1 MLQERTSRER
11 RRPRRQCV
19 KSRQGRRR
27 SQRVTARG
35 GASFVRR
42 SRERIAFQCSPWEI
56 AIKQG
61 FGRNDFHVDARVL
74 RRSLFDNGYAVLP
87 ITSEYAVAIDS
98 LSRSIE
104 MRSIAC

>member
-1 MLQERTSRER
+1 
-11 RRPRRQCV
+11 V
-19 KSRQGRRR
+19 A
-27 SQRVTARG
+27 ARG

-42 SRERIAFQCSPWEI
+42 SRQRIAFQCGPWEI

-98 LSRSIE
+98 WSRSIE
-104 MRSIAC
+104 MRSTAS